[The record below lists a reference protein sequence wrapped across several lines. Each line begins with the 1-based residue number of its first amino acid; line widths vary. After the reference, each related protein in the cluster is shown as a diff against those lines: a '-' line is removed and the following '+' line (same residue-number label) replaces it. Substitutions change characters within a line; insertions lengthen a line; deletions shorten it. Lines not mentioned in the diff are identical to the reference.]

1 MMDSVFASMS
11 GGVARTVR
19 AHREARGWS
28 LGALAGRT
36 GLSKTLLS
44 TLESGAGNPSLET
57 MWRLARAFDI
67 TLGTLL
73 GEENLPQTRLVRADD
88 GPSVTSE
95 SGLVARLV
103 LAEGRSHR
111 TEIYDVR
118 VLAGTPYTSLHPPG
132 TEELVYCIEG
142 SLEAG
147 PQGQEAELSAGDAL
161 WFPGDVT
168 HRYFSREGARV
179 LSVMSYP
186 PARYGGAGG
195 SPEPD
200 QTATTATQRG
210 G

>member
-1 MMDSVFASMS
+1 MDSAFASTT
-11 GGVARTVR
+11 GGVARAVR

-44 TLESGAGNPSLET
+44 TLESGTGNPSLET

-73 GEENLPQTRLVRADD
+73 GEEDAPRVRLVRSGD
-88 GPSVTSE
+88 GPSMTSE

-132 TEELVYCIEG
+132 TEELVYCVEG
-142 SLEAG
+142 SLETG
-147 PQGQEAELSAGDAL
+147 PEGREATLSPGDAL
-161 WFPGDVT
+161 WFPGDVP
-168 HRYFSREGARV
+168 HRYHSREGARV

-186 PARYGGAGG
+186 PARYGGATADHG
-195 SPEPD
+195 PETARADED
-200 QTATTATQRG
+200 QHG
-210 G
+210 

>member
-1 MMDSVFASMS
+1 MMDSAFASTS

-28 LGALAGRT
+28 LGTLANRT

-73 GEENLPQTRLVRADD
+73 GEENLPQTRLLRAGD
-88 GPSVTSE
+88 GPSMTSE
-95 SGLVARLV
+95 SGLAARLI

-111 TEIYDVR
+111 TEVYDVR
-118 VLAGTPYTSLHPPG
+118 VQPGTPYTSLHPPG
-132 TEELVYCIEG
+132 TEELVYCTEG
-142 SLEAG
+142 TLEAG
-147 PQGQEAELSAGDAL
+147 PQGQEAELSPGDAL

-168 HRYFSREGARV
+168 HRYFSHAGARV

-186 PARYGGAGG
+186 PARYGGADDN
-195 SPEPD
+195 PETD
-200 QTATTATQRG
+200 RTASQRG

>member
-1 MMDSVFASMS
+1 MMDSAFASAS
-11 GGVARTVR
+11 GGVARTIR

-73 GEENLPQTRLVRADD
+73 GEENEPETRVIRADD
-88 GPSVTSE
+88 GPSMTSE

-132 TEELVYCIEG
+132 TEELVYCTEG

-147 PQGQEAELSAGDAL
+147 PEGREVELSAGDAL

-168 HRYFSREGARV
+168 HRYFSREGARL

-186 PARYGGAGG
+186 PARYGDVSG
-195 SPEPD
+195 SPETYR
-200 QTATTATQRG
+200 TARQQG